1 MNNFLLTSASNVSL
15 VLSPLLVAQGIY
27 TRIRTPRLNDATGAT
42 EGIITAEN
50 PPIRLLVFG
59 ESTVAGMGAL
69 THEEALTGQTAKFLS
84 EKTDRTVQWNAIGL
98 SGVTAKR
105 AVNELVPQIKKEN
118 VDVVIM
124 AIGVNDT
131 MKLNSPRRWTKDL
144 SCLISAIR
152 ERTGDVP
159 VFFSA
164 IPPVEKFPA
173 LPQPLRGVLGLRAKV
188 LDRAA
193 QRYLPTL
200 SSVNYV
206 SINING
212 GNELFCEDGFH
223 PSVLLYEK
231 WGEQL
236 AEVTSKLFQ

>member
-1 MNNFLLTSASNVSL
+1 
-15 VLSPLLVAQGIY
+15 
-27 TRIRTPRLNDATGAT
+27 
-42 EGIITAEN
+42 
-50 PPIRLLVFG
+50 
-59 ESTVAGMGAL
+59 
-69 THEEALTGQTAKFLS
+69 
-84 EKTDRTVQWNAIGL
+84 
-98 SGVTAKR
+98 
-105 AVNELVPQIKKEN
+105 
-118 VDVVIM
+118 M

-131 MKLNSPRRWTKDL
+131 MKFQRPRRWTKDL
-144 SCLISAIR
+144 SYLIRAIR

-164 IPPVEKFPA
+164 LPPVEKFPA

-188 LDRAA
+188 LDRTA
-193 QRYLPTL
+193 RNFLPNL

-212 GNELFCEDGFH
+212 GKELFCEDGFH

-236 AEVTSKLFQ
+236 AEATAKLFQ